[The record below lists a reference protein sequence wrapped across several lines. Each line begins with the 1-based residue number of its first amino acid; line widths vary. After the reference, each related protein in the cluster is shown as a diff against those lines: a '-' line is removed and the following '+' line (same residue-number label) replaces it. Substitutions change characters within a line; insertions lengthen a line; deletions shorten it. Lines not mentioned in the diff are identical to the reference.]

1 MHGVSAD
8 FNDPDGLTVVYDTSL
23 SPTHGRSFGVQAP
36 RTVDALARGRAEFD
50 LSRRVEIYRE
60 FQRAAIE
67 EVPVAALA
75 WRAQGYGFDRR
86 VTGFRN
92 LPGAL
97 STSSGQ
103 MLEFITIAA

>member
-1 MHGVSAD
+1 
-8 FNDPDGLTVVYDTSL
+8 
-23 SPTHGRSFGVQAP
+23 
-36 RTVDALARGRAEFD
+36 
-50 LSRRVEIYRE
+50 
-60 FQRAAIE
+60 
-67 EVPVAALA
+67 
-75 WRAQGYGFDRR
+75 